1 MKYNKLGKTDWD
13 VSVICLGTMTY
24 GEQNTQ
30 DEAFEQLDYAID
42 NGVNF
47 IDTAEMYSV
56 PGRKETTGST
66 EKIIGAWIKERKN
79 RDRYYLATKVTGPS
93 AGLSYIS
100 DNLGFSK
107 SRILEAIDKSL
118 KSLNTDYIDL
128 YQLHWPER
136 NSNFFSTRGYVHDQ
150 NEKWEDN
157 FEEALD
163 TLNELMKEG
172 KIREW
177 GLSNEAP
184 WGVMRTR
191 EIAYRKGYK
200 YPATVQNPYCLLNR
214 LYEIGLAEMGV
225 RENMG
230 LLAYSPLGFG
240 RLTDKYHEGKDGPKD
255 RLNKFPNH
263 MTRYNKD
270 NSLRASKMYYDLA
283 KAHDMSLAQMSLCF
297 INQQPFVTSNI
308 IGATK
313 MHQLKENIETG
324 SMVLSDEILKG
335 IENIHESI
343 PNPAP

>member
-1 MKYNKLGKTDWD
+1 MKYKKLGNTNWD

-30 DEAFEQLDYAID
+30 EEAFEQLDYAID

-56 PGRKETTGST
+56 PGRKETYGST
-66 EKIIGAWIKERKN
+66 EKIIGNWIKSRNN
-79 RDRYYLATKVTGPS
+79 RDKYYLATKVTGPS
-93 AGLSYIS
+93 AGLSYVS
-100 DNLGFSK
+100 DNLGFSRP
-107 SRILEAIDKSL
+107 RIMEAIEKSL
-118 KSLNTDYIDL
+118 KQLNTDYIDL

-136 NSNFFSTRGYVHDQ
+136 NSNFFSTRGYVHNE

-157 FEEALD
+157 FEEALATSD
-163 TLNELMKEG
+163 DLVKEG

-184 WGVMRTR
+184 WGVMRSK
-191 EIAYRKGYK
+191 EVVVKNNYKKPVSIQNAYG
-200 YPATVQNPYCLLNR
+200 LLNR
-214 LYEIGLAEMGV
+214 LYEIGLAEIGM
-225 RENMG
+225 REHIG

-240 RLTDKYHEGKDGPKD
+240 RLTDKYHEGSDKPSD
-255 RLNKFPNH
+255 RLNKYPNH
-263 MTRYNKD
+263 MTRYNKE
-270 NSLRASKMYYDLA
+270 NSLKASKLYYELA
-283 KAHDMSLAQMSLCF
+283 KDYDMSLAQMALCF
-297 INQQPFVTSNI
+297 INQRPFVASNI

-324 SMVLSDEILKG
+324 SMTLSDEILKK

>member
-1 MKYNKLGKTDWD
+1 MKYKELGKTGWD

-42 NGVNF
+42 HGVNF

-66 EKIIGAWIKERKN
+66 ERIIGNWINSRQN
-79 RDRYYLATKVTGPS
+79 RDSYYLATKVTGPS
-93 AGLSYIS
+93 AGLSYVS
-100 DNLGFSK
+100 DNLGFSR
-107 SRILEAIDKSL
+107 SRITEALEKSL
-118 KSLNTDYIDL
+118 KQLQTDYIDL

-136 NSNFFSTRGYVHDQ
+136 NSNFFSTRGYVHNYDEQ
-150 NEKWEDN
+150 WNDN
-157 FEEALD
+157 FEEALA
-163 TLNELMKEG
+163 TLNDFIKEG

-177 GLSNEAP
+177 GLSNESP

-191 EIAYRKGYK
+191 EVAIKNGYK
-200 YPATVQNPYCLLNR
+200 MPISVQNPYGLLNR
-214 LYEIGLAEMGV
+214 LYEIGLAEIGM
-225 RENMG
+225 RENIG

-240 RLTDKYHEGKDGPKD
+240 RLTDKYHNGTDVPSD

-263 MTRYNKD
+263 MTRYSKD
-270 NSLRASKMYYDLA
+270 NSLKAAKMYYDLA
-283 KAHDMSLAQMSLCF
+283 KEYDMSLAQMALCF
-297 INQQPFVTSNI
+297 VNQQPFIGSNI

-313 MHQLKENIETG
+313 MYQLKENIETG
-324 SMVLSDEILKG
+324 SMTLSDEIMKK
-335 IENIHESI
+335 IEKIQESI

>member
-1 MKYNKLGKTDWD
+1 MKYKKLGNTGWD

-30 DEAFEQLDYAID
+30 EEAFEQLDYAIEQ
-42 NGVNF
+42 GVNF

-66 EKIIGAWIKERKN
+66 EIILGNWIKARQN
-79 RDRYYLATKVTGPS
+79 RDQYYLATKVTGPS

-107 SRILEAIDKSL
+107 DRIIEAAEKSL
-118 KSLNTDYIDL
+118 RKLHTDYIDL

-136 NSNFFSTRGYVHDQ
+136 NSNFFSTRGYVHDE
-150 NEKWEDN
+150 NEKWQDN
-157 FEEALD
+157 FEEALQ
-163 TLNELMKEG
+163 TLDMLKKQG
-172 KIREW
+172 KIRAW

-191 EIAYRKGYK
+191 EVSIKNDYSMPVSIQNAYG
-200 YPATVQNPYCLLNR
+200 LLNR
-214 LYEIGLAEMGV
+214 LYEIGLAEIGM
-225 RENMG
+225 RSNIG

-240 RLTDKYHEGKDGPKD
+240 RLTDKYHNGLAQASD
-255 RLNKFPNH
+255 RLVEYKNYF
-263 MTRYNKD
+263 TRYDKD
-270 NSLRASKMYYDLA
+270 NSVKAAKLYYELA
-283 KAHDMSLAQMSLCF
+283 QKHNMSLAQMALAF
-297 INQQPFVTSNI
+297 VNDRPFVASTI

-313 MHQLKENIETG
+313 MHQLKENIATG
-324 SMVLSDEILKG
+324 SMALSDEVLRE
-335 IENIHESI
+335 IEKIHESI